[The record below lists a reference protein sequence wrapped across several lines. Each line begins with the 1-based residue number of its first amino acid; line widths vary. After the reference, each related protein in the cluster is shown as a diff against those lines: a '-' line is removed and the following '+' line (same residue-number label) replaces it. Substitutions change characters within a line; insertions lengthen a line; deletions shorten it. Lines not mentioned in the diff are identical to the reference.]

1 MQLEIIH
8 NDFKPSIIF
17 PNSNYISAT
26 QIVEWSQRHRTLT
39 SILREHDIVPFYFP
53 INLFRPS
60 TQPHL
65 QPFLCHALE
74 LSSTMTVLVEGFYRP
89 F

>member
-26 QIVEWSQRHRTLT
+26 QIVEGSGVSAIELSQVFSVSMILSHSISPSIYSDPAHNPT
-39 SILREHDIVPFYFP
+39 S
-53 INLFRPS
+53 NLFCAMPWS
-60 TQPHL
+60 YL
-65 QPFLCHALE
+65 QQ
-74 LSSTMTVLVEGFYRP
+74 
-89 F
+89 